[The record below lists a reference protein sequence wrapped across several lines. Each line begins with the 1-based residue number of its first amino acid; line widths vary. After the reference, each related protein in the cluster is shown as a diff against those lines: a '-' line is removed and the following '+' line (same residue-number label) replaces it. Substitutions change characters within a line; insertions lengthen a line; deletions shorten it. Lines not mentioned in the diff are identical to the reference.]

1 MRIARNFAA
10 LVALATVG
18 FAVGDFATDP
28 SALGAVG
35 LLALIAVFAFLLAY
49 LFRPQGSRERPP
61 APEPPR
67 EPDPEPRRRATPQ
80 TVWTGWGAEEAQV
93 AREQRRERRRRPSP

>member
-18 FAVGDFATDP
+18 FAVGDFATHP
-28 SALGAVG
+28 NPLGALG
-35 LLALIAVFAFLLAY
+35 LLALIAVFAFLLSY
-49 LFRPQGSRERPP
+49 LFRPAGARRAKLTPAEPERTRER
-61 APEPPR
+61 AVRTKPE
-67 EPDPEPRRRATPQ
+67 

-93 AREQRRERRRRPSP
+93 AREQRRPRRRGPSS